1 MTRTTAVN
9 IAIVAPPFIAV
20 PPPRYGGTELFV
32 ADLANAL
39 TRRGHRVV
47 VYANGESHGAFEVR
61 WLYPHSEWP
70 PPSGP
75 TGHFRN
81 LTHSAWAVRDAASW
95 SDLVHLNDV
104 SGVFFSSYIRN
115 PVVLTLHH
123 PQEDA
128 LSEVY
133 RGYPDVSY
141 IAISDD
147 QRRRERIRRL
157 TTVHH
162 GIDCNVLRLSERK
175 GDYVAFL
182 GRIAPCKGVDIAI
195 DVAHRTGIP
204 LRIAAQVQ
212 RYFQDYW
219 ESSVKPRIDGK
230 LVQYVG
236 EADLTLKNELLGAA
250 RALLVPIQWDEPFG
264 LVMLEAMA
272 CGTPVIAFDR
282 GSVREIV
289 AHGSTGW
296 ICQDVEEMAAIV
308 RDLPPFSART
318 CRQHVE
324 QHFSVERMARDYER
338 VYESALSEMVQVKPA
353 V

>member
-1 MTRTTAVN
+1 VN
-9 IAIVAPPFIAV
+9 IAIAAPPFIAV

-61 WLYPHSEWP
+61 ALYPRGEWP

-81 LTHSAWAVRDAASW
+81 LRHCAWAVRDAACW
-95 SDLVHLNDV
+95 ADVIHLNDIA
-104 SGVFFSSYIRN
+104 GVFFSSYARN
-115 PVVLTLHH
+115 SVVLTLHH
-123 PQEDA
+123 PQDDDF
-128 LSEVY
+128 SEVY
-133 RGYPDVSY
+133 RSYPEVSFV
-141 IAISDD
+141 AISND
-147 QRRRERIRRL
+147 QRRRERIPRL

-162 GIDCNVLRLSERK
+162 GIDCAGLHMSERK
-175 GDYVAFL
+175 SDYVLFL

-195 DVAHRTGIP
+195 DVAYRTGVP
-204 LRIAAQVQ
+204 LLIAAQIQ

-236 EADLTLKNELLGAA
+236 EADPVLKNELLGAA
-250 RALLVPIQWDEPFG
+250 KALLFPIQWNEPFG

-296 ICQDVEEMAAIV
+296 ICHDIDEMAAIV

-324 QHFSVERMARDYER
+324 QHFSVERMARDYEK
-338 VYESALSEMVQVKPA
+338 VYQSALSRMVRVKPA